1 MTEVLCSFFATR
13 CKRDLCR
20 HAVSVCPPVC
30 RLSRSYIR
38 SNRNYY
44 TYLHIFSPSD
54 SHTIPV
60 FPYQTSWQYSDGNRP
75 QWGRWMQVGV
85 SRNRKSEPI
94 SGFIAC
100 CQRCACRALSTR
112 CRRTTRRAW
121 QVVTLIAGSKRRSLL
136 MAGDDE
142 VFMTRSLN
150 VTPKTPKT
158 TEQHLIAHSGLMC
171 SLCN

>member
-1 MTEVLCSFFATR
+1 MTEVLCSFLPRDASATYAVMR
-13 CKRDLCR
+13 CLSVRPS
-20 HAVSVCPPVC
+20 AVCHV
-30 RLSRSYIR
+30 RTFGRIE
-38 SNRNYY
+38 
-44 TYLHIFSPSD
+44 TTTHIFIFFSPSD

-150 VTPKTPKT
+150 VTPKT
-158 TEQHLIAHSGLMC
+158 TEQHLIAHSDLIC
-171 SLCN
+171 SICN